1 MKRAEAAARRT
12 SQTSASCVP
21 APVATPLTA
30 ATVGFSRRSSSVIR
44 LVRRWLSWRNSRGSQ
59 SRSNRDRSPPA
70 EKALPAP
77 VRISA
82 RTPGSSAAAS
92 KASRSFAASSP
103 SIALRRSG
111 RARVTV
117 STPSSVSV
125 RSMAPMLRSRTVFA
139 SYEHFLD
146 IAASVQWDERSIALD
161 ADARAW
167 PRVATPRL
175 TELVAGFCVGETG
188 VAEHLAVFADGPAAA
203 CFAAQQRDEARHA
216 RLFARYA
223 GAVGLGGP
231 RALVS
236 PAFLEL
242 FEERLPRAAAEAPG
256 EAVGLYHM
264 VL

>member
-1 MKRAEAAARRT
+1 MKRALEAARRT
-12 SQTSASCVP
+12 SHTRASWVP
-21 APVATPLTA
+21 APVTGPLIA

-59 SRSNRDRSPPA
+59 SRSKRDRSPPA
-70 EKALPAP
+70 ENALPSP

-111 RARVTV
+111 RASVTV

-125 RSMAPMLRSRTVFA
+125 RSMTPMLRSRTVFA

-146 IAASVQWDERSIALD
+146 IAASVQWDERSISLRQ
-161 ADARAW
+161 DARAW
-167 PRVATPRL
+167 TRVADARV
-175 TELVAGFCVGETG
+175 TELVAGFCVVEAG

-203 CFAAQQRDEARHA
+203 CFAAQQRDERRHA
-216 RLFARYA
+216 RFFARYA
-223 GAVGLGGP
+223 AAVGLGDP
-231 RALVS
+231 RAHVS

-242 FEERLPRAAAEAPG
+242 FEVRLPEVVAG
-256 EAVGLYHM
+256 
-264 VL
+264 